1 VAKPAH
7 RRPYFSAS
15 KGLLFDT
22 PNAIFSGIPV
32 MRLPDFIRQ
41 HADHIVE
48 EWEQFAK
55 TITPAAQTMD
65 RAALR
70 DHARAILLAAA
81 RDMSTTQT
89 TSEQMAKAR
98 GEGPEKTPSLDEAG
112 ASHGELRHN
121 VGFDLVQMTSEF
133 RHLRACVIRLWVDSL
148 ESPDLAYFQDMI
160 RFNEAIDEALA
171 ESTAAYAEQVNRSR
185 DIFLAI
191 LGHDLRAPLQA
202 VTMSIDLL
210 MRRATLADDA
220 LNCAL
225 HIKQG
230 SRHMA
235 AMVSDL
241 LELVRSR
248 LGRSLPISPAPM
260 DLADAARAAIAEACA
275 GNPGSDPTLTV
286 SGDTRGRWD
295 AGRLDQLLQNLIGN
309 ALQHGAD
316 PREVTLDLRGDGD
329 SVQLVVHNDGTPI
342 PEEAIGTIFDPLVRS
357 AAEELG
363 QPSTSLG
370 LGLFIVKEVVTAH
383 GGTIEVSSNANQ
395 GTVFTV
401 ILPRTAQ
408 PA

>member
-1 VAKPAH
+1 
-7 RRPYFSAS
+7 
-15 KGLLFDT
+15 
-22 PNAIFSGIPV
+22 
-32 MRLPDFIRQ
+32 MRLSEFIRQ

-48 EWEQFAK
+48 EWEQFAR
-55 TITPAAQTMD
+55 TITPAADTMD
-65 RAALR
+65 RVALR

-81 RDMSTTQT
+81 RDMDTAQT
-89 TSEQMAKAR
+89 ASEQIAKAK

-112 ASHGELRHN
+112 ASHGELRHT

-133 RHLRACVIRLWVDSL
+133 RHLRACVIRLWVNSL
-148 ESPDLAYFQDMI
+148 ESPDMAYFQDMI

-202 VTMSIDLL
+202 VSMSTELL
-210 MRRATLADDA
+210 MRKTALEGDA
-220 LNCAL
+220 LTCAL
-225 HIKQG
+225 NIKQG
-230 SRHMA
+230 ARHMA

-248 LGRSLPISPAPM
+248 LGRSLPIEPAPM

-275 GNPGSDPTLTV
+275 GNPECDPTLKTE
-286 SGDTRGRWD
+286 GDTRGVWD
-295 AGRLDQLLQNLIGN
+295 AGRIDQLLQNLIGN
-309 ALQHGAD
+309 ALQHGSD
-316 PREVTLDLRGDGD
+316 PREVLVTLRGDSGSVHL
-329 SVQLVVHNDGTPI
+329 SVQNYGNPI

-357 AAEELG
+357 ADEELG

-383 GGTIEVSSNANQ
+383 GGAIEVSSSEAD
-395 GTVFTV
+395 GTLFSVT
-401 ILPRTAQ
+401 LPRQ
-408 PA
+408 V

>member
-1 VAKPAH
+1 
-7 RRPYFSAS
+7 
-15 KGLLFDT
+15 
-22 PNAIFSGIPV
+22 
-32 MRLPDFIRQ
+32 MRLSEFIRQ

-48 EWEQFAK
+48 EWEQFAR
-55 TITPAAQTMD
+55 TITPAADTMD
-65 RAALR
+65 RVALR

-81 RDMSTTQT
+81 RDMDTAQT
-89 TSEQMAKAR
+89 AREQIAKAK

-112 ASHGELRHN
+112 ASHGELRHT

-133 RHLRACVIRLWVDSL
+133 RHLRACVIRLWVGSL
-148 ESPDLAYFQDMI
+148 ESPDMAYFQDMI

-202 VTMSIDLL
+202 VSMSTELL
-210 MRRATLADDA
+210 MRKTALEGDA
-220 LNCAL
+220 LTCAL
-225 HIKQG
+225 NIKHG
-230 SRHMA
+230 ARHMA

-248 LGRSLPISPAPM
+248 LGRSLPIEPALM

-275 GNPGSDPTLTV
+275 GNPECDPTLKTE
-286 SGDTRGRWD
+286 GDTRGVWD
-295 AGRLDQLLQNLIGN
+295 AGRIDQLLQNLIGN
-309 ALQHGAD
+309 ALQHGSN
-316 PREVTLDLRGDGD
+316 PREVLVTLRGDSGSVHL
-329 SVQLVVHNDGTPI
+329 SVQNYGNPI

-357 AAEELG
+357 ADEELG

-383 GGTIEVSSNANQ
+383 GGAIEVSSSEAD
-395 GTVFTV
+395 GTLFSVT
-401 ILPRTAQ
+401 LPRQ
-408 PA
+408 V